1 LPLRD
6 VVGWQRTARDVW
18 DLEYVGLVG
27 PVVDAATGDEQDGSA
42 HPSVDER
49 RMQKTGAAAAAVSG
63 RPCTAEAKDTGGTVR
78 GLAAPDIAA
87 VAVAVAVAVAA
98 AVVVAAV
105 VVAGGDVAAAV
116 YAAVQDLGDV
126 VSAEKMERGSNSFCR
141 RPSGL

>member
-1 LPLRD
+1 M
-6 VVGWQRTARDVW
+6 W

-27 PVVDAATGDEQDGSA
+27 PVVDAATGDELDGSA

-87 VAVAVAVAVAA
+87 VAVAVAA

-116 YAAVQDLGDV
+116 YAAAQDLGDVV

>member
-1 LPLRD
+1 
-6 VVGWQRTARDVW
+6 VW

-87 VAVAVAVAVAA
+87 VAVAVAA

-116 YAAVQDLGDV
+116 YAAAQDLGDVV